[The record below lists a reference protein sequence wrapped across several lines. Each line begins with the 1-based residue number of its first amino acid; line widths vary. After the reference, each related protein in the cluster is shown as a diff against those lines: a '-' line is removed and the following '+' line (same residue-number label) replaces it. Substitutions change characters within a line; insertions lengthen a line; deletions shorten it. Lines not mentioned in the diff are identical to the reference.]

1 VDEMKRINVNISDD
15 MHTWLKAESEKRGLT
30 MNALVIFAIET
41 YYTQQQ
47 MLPNMGRMLD
57 QLEKKD

>member
-1 VDEMKRINVNISDD
+1 MKRINVNISDD